1 MASLMKAIVDPKKNW
16 LAALHMK
23 SVSNRLRKYGKAL
36 FSPQP
41 VNQIKLSCVSLSL
54 SLK

>member
-36 FSPQP
+36 
-41 VNQIKLSCVSLSL
+41 LSRTHKSNLINLCLSL
-54 SLK
+54 SIS